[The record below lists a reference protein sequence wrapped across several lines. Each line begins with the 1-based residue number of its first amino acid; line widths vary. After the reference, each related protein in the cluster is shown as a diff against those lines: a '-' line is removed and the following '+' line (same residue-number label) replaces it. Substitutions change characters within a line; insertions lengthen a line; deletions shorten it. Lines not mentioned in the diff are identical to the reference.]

1 MRRSWFCIAGYVAW
15 GDEYCPPSVLYVK
28 KIEEIECRTAIAS
41 VRIAANMRRLVHYI
55 IGDANHLRVARSY

>member
-28 KIEEIECRTAIAS
+28 KIEEIECRIAVAS
-41 VRIAANMRRLVHYI
+41 VRTAANMRLSSI
-55 IGDANHLRVARSY
+55 T